1 MGAHL
6 ALTQEGEDRNLGAVP
21 DGSIAKWSRQQVA
34 ALRSSVR
41 IRVEPPNAGRC
52 QTALTPVQKTVGNES
67 WGIDTSV
74 RRHVRLG
81 ALHYAAA
88 QSATAP
94 YPLPQSSSP
103 NQSRNALIRLKELYY
118 AQVVEW

>member
-21 DGSIAKWSRQQVA
+21 AGSIAKWSRQQVA

-52 QTALTPVQKTVGNES
+52 QTALTPVLKTEGNES
-67 WGIDTSV
+67 CGD
-74 RRHVRLG
+74 RHLRP
-81 ALHYAAA
+81 
-88 QSATAP
+88 AP
-94 YPLPQSSSP
+94 YEVMP
-103 NQSRNALIRLKELYY
+103 E
-118 AQVVEW
+118 QVKGLAC